1 VKIIKPVQM
10 TRTTE
15 KKMRSFML
23 NEVFALSWN
32 ASVQRA
38 NLYKPDA
45 SDDAKQELKQTI
57 FRLLK
62 AVVVPSYDRRCPD
75 DEHLKNIELLV
86 DAGTHMDPSIFLS
99 GGYKY
104 GVAQKLTN
112 LFLKHLWCMGYIVEP
127 PHCPVDRI
135 ILAKTSLRGQLNW
148 TQITTREQYLSAI
161 NAIRME
167 ADRQNQSLAV
177 WELLNYEP

>member
-1 VKIIKPVQM
+1 M
-10 TRTTE
+10 TRATE
-15 KKMRSFML
+15 TKMRSFML

-38 NLYKPDA
+38 SLYRPDA
-45 SDDAKQELKQTI
+45 SDAAKKELRQTI

-62 AVVVPSYDRRCPD
+62 SVVVPSYDRRCPE

-86 DAGTHMDPSIFLS
+86 EVGTEKGSSILLS

-112 LFLKHLWCMGYIVEP
+112 LFLKYLWCMGHIVEP

-135 ILAKTSLRGQLNW
+135 ILAKTSLRDKLNW
-148 TQITTREQYLSAI
+148 TQITNRGQYLSAI
-161 NAIRME
+161 NAIKKE
-167 ADRQNQSLAV
+167 ADSHKQSLAV